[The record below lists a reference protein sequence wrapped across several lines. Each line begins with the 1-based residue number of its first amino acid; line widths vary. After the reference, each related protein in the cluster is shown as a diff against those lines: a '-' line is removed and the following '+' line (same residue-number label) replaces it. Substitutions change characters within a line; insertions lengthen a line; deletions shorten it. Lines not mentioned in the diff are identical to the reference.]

1 MDTIKQ
7 IEETK
12 GTWLFLIPVKGLRI
26 RKAINYEI
34 KIDKVTFIDSKKLP
48 SRRMRFGFPSTI
60 SKIKQDYRGLADKFF
75 DKHDT
80 FATLRLTGK
89 GKELKKKFIRTV
101 KEEIDILSLSQLGYS
116 RRAHNSK
123 PSLYFNYT
131 SERITSFMFNI
142 TQKTCYHPNEVLG
155 KIGPLNLDG
164 RWKNFSKK
172 VFFYNL
178 IKIISGQTRVSPKLR
193 RDIKNAAILA
203 GQSQT
208 SIDIPQCFLLNMI
221 ALETLLTQRDDKYS
235 DKLPERAEA
244 FIGWAKDWKIRNF
257 SGKIRDIYQKRCQ
270 FVHIGERTQIGIED
284 ILFTDDLLINV
295 IRNIVNHPNLFG
307 SKEKIIEFSNKVQ
320 AEHLLGIKSSVRPK
334 TLSFLQMH
342 YNEKDYEK
350 I

>member
-1 MDTIKQ
+1 MDTIKK

-12 GTWLFLIPVKGLRI
+12 GTWLFIIPIEGLRI
-26 RKAINYEI
+26 RKAVDYEI
-34 KIDKVTFIDSKKLP
+34 KIDKVTFVDAKKLP
-48 SRRMRFGFPSTI
+48 GRRKRLGFPSTV
-60 SKIKQDYRGLADKFF
+60 SKIKSNYSGLVDKFF
-75 DKHDT
+75 DEHNT

-89 GKELKKKFIRTV
+89 GRDLKKQFIKTV

-116 RRAHNSK
+116 RRSHNSK
-123 PSLYFNYT
+123 PSLYFNFP
-131 SERITSFMFNI
+131 SERITSIMFNI
-142 TQKTCYHPNEVLG
+142 TRDTSYHPSEVLG

-164 RWKNFSKK
+164 TWNNFSKK
-172 VFFYNL
+172 VFFNNL
-178 IKIISGQTRVSPKLR
+178 IKIISGQTKVSPKLR

-244 FIGWAKDWKIRNF
+244 FIGWAQDWKIRNF
-257 SGKIRDIYQKRCQ
+257 SEKIRDVYQKRCQ
-270 FVHIGERTQIGIED
+270 FVHTGERSQIDIKD
-284 ILFTDDLLINV
+284 ILFSDDLLINV
-295 IRNIVNHPNLFG
+295 IRNIVNHPQLFG
-307 SKEKIIEFSNKVQ
+307 SKDKIIEFSNKVQ

-334 TLSFLQMH
+334 TLRFLKMH
-342 YNEKDYEK
+342 YKEKDYEK